1 MLTFNP
7 SYDGGTFEESTPK
20 LSTECLIKMMHNC
33 VWAEKMYNELG
44 LYDMAA
50 KYARIWH
57 RLFNATADRMK
68 KKNV

>member
-1 MLTFNP
+1 MLVYNQ
-7 SYDGGTFEESTPK
+7 SYDGGTFEETP

-44 LYDMAA
+44 LYDIAA

-57 RLFNATADRMK
+57 RLFNATANRMK
-68 KKNV
+68 NKNV